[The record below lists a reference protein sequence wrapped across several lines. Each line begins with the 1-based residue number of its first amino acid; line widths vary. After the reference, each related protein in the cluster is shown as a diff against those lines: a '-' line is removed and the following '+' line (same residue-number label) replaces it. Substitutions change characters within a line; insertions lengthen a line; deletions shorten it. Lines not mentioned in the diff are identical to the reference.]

1 MRSFVLV
8 VVAGIAIGWLPAL
21 DYSLPQS
28 AVPYNGD
35 ALRSAIADGMSR
47 AGGTL
52 VRLENS
58 ATDGKR

>member
-1 MRSFVLV
+1 MIV
-8 VVAGIAIGWLPAL
+8 VHVRITCSDDYVARRAPVRQAHIERLFHL
-21 DYSLPQS
+21 
-28 AVPYNGD
+28 
-35 ALRSAIADGMSR
+35 R